1 MSRHRKRKQ
10 MLAEQQGKKVQQ
22 PVKTQ
27 PLPKGYEFISRA
39 SYLGNRDRHNVV
51 RIDMMAEAYLKM
63 RTLVDVITTEVGWNA
78 TVRRID
84 KTHFVIER
92 VLVYPQV
99 CSGTR
104 TFCDNQQ
111 TVEWEN
117 SLSDEDYNEMR
128 FHGHSHVYMATIPS
142 GIDDNYQETILARN
156 DVKDDDNFFIFMILN
171 KRGDY
176 WLRLYDKGN
185 DETYT
190 TVVSYGRKENDE
202 IDFHVIC
209 ADGSDFC
216 KFIDASVAAVKKSV
230 PVTPSYYL
238 SATRGNDDD
247 KNPWKYWE
255 RFEGG
260 QNGHKQ
266 DS

>member
-10 MLAEQQGKKVQQ
+10 LAKKNKKENINLK
-22 PVKTQ
+22 KTQ
-27 PLPKGYEFISRA
+27 IKQTPSYAFISRA
-39 SYLGNRDRHNVV
+39 SYLGNANRHNVI
-51 RIDMMAEAYLKM
+51 RIDMTAEAYLKM
-63 RTLVDVITTEVGWNA
+63 RSLVDVVSTEIGWNA
-78 TVRRID
+78 TVRRLS
-84 KTHFVIER
+84 KTHFIVER

-104 TFCDNQQ
+104 TFCDNEH

-117 SLSDEDYNEMR
+117 SLSDKDYNEMR

-156 DVKDDDNFFIFMILN
+156 EIKDDDNFFIFMILN

-185 DETYT
+185 DEVYT

-202 IDFHVIC
+202 IDFHVMC
-209 ADGSDFC
+209 DDGSDFC
-216 KFIDASVAAVKKSV
+216 EFIDKSISVVKREIPKPYIPTDSNRWWE
-230 PVTPSYYL
+230 TYQHYNNAL
-238 SATRGNDDD
+238 KGE
-247 KNPWKYWE
+247 KNGYE
-255 RFEGG
+255 
-260 QNGHKQ
+260 
-266 DS
+266 